1 MIDIADAQDPAV
13 PAPDRIP
20 IAKSAA
26 ILAIAEEAQLHLII
40 APKEEALVLAETLET
55 KGLLLNT
62 IETKEELL
70 MIKKTEMKGKD
81 LCRKTMKR
89 KKTGIIMRKRTIRL
103 LKKMKLEDP
112 DIPRVALKGLM
123 DLRKTSKYF

>member
-1 MIDIADAQDPAV
+1 VI
-13 PAPDRIP
+13 
-20 IAKSAA
+20 
-26 ILAIAEEAQLHLII
+26 EE
-40 APKEEALVLAETLET
+40 
-55 KGLLLNT
+55 
-62 IETKEELL
+62 L

-89 KKTGIIMRKRTIRL
+89 KKTGIIMCKRTIRL

-112 DIPRVALKGLM
+112 ETPHVAPIDPM